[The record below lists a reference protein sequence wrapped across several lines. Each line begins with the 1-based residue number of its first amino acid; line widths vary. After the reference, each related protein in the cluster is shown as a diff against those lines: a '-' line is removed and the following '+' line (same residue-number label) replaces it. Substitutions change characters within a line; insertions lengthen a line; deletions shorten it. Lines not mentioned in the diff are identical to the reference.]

1 MEVKYLKTKRVSF
14 DIDADVLEVIK
25 EKAKSDHRT
34 LASYLRCI
42 MYDIANNSESH
53 ILKQEDILDIDQNK
67 PMYGFEERD
76 EAKLSFSHNKPKV
89 KGGF

>member
-1 MEVKYLKTKRVSF
+1 MKTKRVSF

-42 MYDIANNSESH
+42 MYDIANNSDAPAH
-53 ILKQEDILDIDQNK
+53 NQEDLSNK
-67 PMYGFEERD
+67 VQSNIEHKVEEKD
-76 EAKLSFSHNKPKV
+76 EAKLNFSHNKPKV